1 MSQVLVLCLPYS
13 PPIVKM
19 QLTLLPGL
27 GGHGVRKQRLTDAKL
42 QLCKMKGALELRGG
56 DAAQQEYTS

>member
-1 MSQVLVLCLPYS
+1 M
-13 PPIVKM
+13 
-19 QLTLLPGL
+19 GL
-27 GGHGVRKQRLTDAKL
+27 GSSRLTDAKL